1 MRGKTLPW
9 STRTTVLAAAPTLF
23 AALGWWLGGVF
34 GYELVAVVVA
44 LLVWAP
50 TPLGLGMRLLDRDMD
65 DYTDTLLN
73 GAGEMT
79 RAKTHLWLLQSAT
92 PLGRDLRVW
101 TVAWVFAVLVGAGL
115 TW

>member
-1 MRGKTLPW
+1 MRGKSLPW
-9 STRTTVLAAAPTLF
+9 SARTTTLAAAPTLF
-23 AALGWWLGGVF
+23 AVLGWALGGVF
-34 GYELVAVVVA
+34 GYGHVALLAA

-65 DYTDTLLN
+65 DYTDTLLA

-92 PLGRDLRVW
+92 TLGRDLRVW
-101 TVAWVFAVLVGAGL
+101 TAAWVFAVLVGAWL
-115 TW
+115 VW